1 MKNFKLILA
10 SLALAGMVVLN
21 SCEENKST
29 ATGWDYNKSG
39 NGGYERVEY
48 PGQETGPGLVFVEGG
63 RFSMGRAE
71 DDVNYT
77 WDNLQVPVTVSSFY
91 MDETEVTNQ
100 HWLDYMRWLTIV
112 YFDNFPEMIGRA
124 LPDTNCWRRVNED
137 MEKYVELYLRH
148 PAYQDYPVVGV
159 SWLQASDY
167 CAWRT
172 DRVNEQILVREKI
185 ISHDPAQRDDKHFT
199 TETYFSGGYLPQIF
213 PDGTSGGKITNIV
226 DDGGFLPKKVKG
238 TGHSVRMEDGILLP
252 RYRLPTEAE
261 WEYAAMA
268 LIGNSYQELISD
280 RRTYPWDGHYVRNGE
295 DDYLGTMRANFMR
308 GAGDAMGVAGYLND
322 NADIT
327 APVYQYPPNDFGLY
341 NMAGNVSEWVAD
353 VYRPL
358 TEDDR
363 SEFRPYRGN
372 VYKTKVVG
380 TDGRALSPIEADV
393 FDIPEVKKYL
403 ESIRDSALMVKSNYS
418 AKDKALIDQCITDTE
433 AALVKFKAK
442 DKDAAMDDMATK
454 VIDKIKNSD
463 ADIAYTILD
472 NLENFIVTG
481 PGRARMRDVS
491 LEENINRTNYRK
503 ADNIDHHDGD
513 FLSSTKFG
521 DASWEDKTDRMYDY
535 GKTTL
540 INNRSRVY
548 KGGSW
553 EDRVY
558 YNIPSTR
565 RFLDERKSSRSIGFR
580 CAMDRVGSPSGIGS
594 KGGE

>member
-1 MKNFKLILA
+1 MKNFKLTLA
-10 SLALAGMVVLN
+10 SLALAGIVLLN
-21 SCEENKST
+21 SCEENKSS
-29 ATGWDYNKSG
+29 ATGWDYNKSS
-39 NGGYERVEY
+39 NGGFERVEY
-48 PGQETGPGLVFVEGG
+48 PGQETGPGLVFIEGG
-63 RFSMGRAE
+63 RFSMGRSE
-71 DDVNYT
+71 DDVNYS
-77 WDNLQVPVTVSSFY
+77 WDNLQTPVTVSSFY

-100 HWLDYMRWLTIV
+100 HWLDYLRWLTVV
-112 YFDNFPEMIGRA
+112 YYDSYPELVGRA

-167 CAWRT
+167 CAWRS
-172 DRVNEQILVREKI
+172 DRVNEQILVREGI
-185 ISHDPAQRDDKHFT
+185 ILHNVNDQNGEEHFT
-199 TETYFSGGYLPQIF
+199 TETYFNGQYEVEKKVEG
-213 PDGTSGGKITNIV
+213 ITNIV
-226 DDGGFLPKKVKG
+226 EDGVGSKKNNANLRR
-238 TGHSVRMEDGILLP
+238 VRMEDGILLP

-268 LIGNSYQELISD
+268 LIGNSYQELIGD
-280 RRTYPWDGHYVRNGE
+280 RRTYPWNGHYVRNGE
-295 DDYLGTMRANFMR
+295 DDYVGSMRANFMR
-308 GAGDAMGVAGYLND
+308 GAGDAMGVAGALND

-327 APVYQYPPNDFGLY
+327 APVYQYPPNDYGLY

-358 TEDDR
+358 TEEDR
-363 SEFRPYRGN
+363 SEFRPFRGN
-372 VYKTKVVG
+372 VYKTKVVDTQG
-380 TDGRALSPIEADV
+380 IAVSKLTYDV
-393 FDIPEVKKYL
+393 FDIPAVKKYF
-403 ESIRDSALMVKSNYS
+403 ESLNDQALAATGRAVYGT
-418 AKDKALIDQCITDTE
+418 KDKALIDQSLIQVE
-433 AALVKFKAK
+433 AALVKLNEK
-442 DKDAAMDDMATK
+442 DETTAMDIMANNVLGLVK
-454 VIDKIKNSD
+454 SSD

-472 NLENFIVTG
+472 NLENFIVAT
-481 PGRARMRDVS
+481 PGRAKMRDVTI
-491 LEENINRTNYRK
+491 EENINRTNYRK
-503 ADNIDHHDGD
+503 SDNIDYNDGD
-513 FLSSTKFG
+513 FLSSTKYG
-521 DASWEDKTDRMYDY
+521 DPTWEYKSDRMYDY

-580 CAMDRVGSPSGIGS
+580 CAMDRVGSPNGIGS